1 MASICL
7 DVGTSLIKAVAFDED
22 GNELSVVRQPTEVLR
37 PQPGF
42 AEQDMGAVWDAVS
55 GAVKEMTGSL
65 EEKVELL
72 AFTGQGDGCWLVDAD
87 GRPTGPAVLWNDARN
102 AALVQKWERDGTL
115 ARAFEINGSLAF
127 PGLPCAVLPW
137 LREHEP
143 ERVENA
149 YRSMFCDGWIF
160 LRLTGEFGIDESD
173 ASVPLL
179 DIRTGEYSDELLA
192 MYELEWA
199 RELLPDIRR
208 QGSRMGELGA
218 EAAEAMGL
226 APGLP
231 VVMAPFDIAATSIGC
246 GSVDTGQA
254 CSILGTTLC
263 TEIVTD
269 EVDTGGSAAGF
280 TISMGVPNHFLRAFA
295 AMAGTDVI
303 DWAVATLGVSDAP
316 ELGRLAEEAQPGAGG
331 LSVLPYFSPAGERAP
346 FLDPGARGTAFGLTV
361 EHGRADIARAVFEG
375 LTLVVRDCL
384 AAASTESTELRL
396 CGGGSASDF
405 WCQLIADATGLVTR
419 RSADSE
425 LGAKGALITALVE
438 TGGESDFTEAASRLA
453 KMGDEFSPDDQ
464 AHEAM
469 SERYERFLE
478 MREVAERS
486 WRVLEGGGPES

>member
-55 GAVKEMTGSL
+55 GAVEELTGSL

-149 YRSMFCDGWIF
+149 HRSMFCDGWIF

-179 DIRTGEYSDELLA
+179 DIRSGEYSDELD
-192 MYELEWA
+192 
-199 RELLPDIRR
+199 RK
-208 QGSRMGELGA
+208 S
-218 EAAEAMGL
+218 
-226 APGLP
+226 
-231 VVMAPFDIAATSIGC
+231 VV
-246 GSVDTGQA
+246 
-254 CSILGTTLC
+254 
-263 TEIVTD
+263 
-269 EVDTGGSAAGF
+269 
-280 TISMGVPNHFLRAFA
+280 
-295 AMAGTDVI
+295 
-303 DWAVATLGVSDAP
+303 
-316 ELGRLAEEAQPGAGG
+316 
-331 LSVLPYFSPAGERAP
+331 
-346 FLDPGARGTAFGLTV
+346 
-361 EHGRADIARAVFEG
+361 
-375 LTLVVRDCL
+375 
-384 AAASTESTELRL
+384 
-396 CGGGSASDF
+396 
-405 WCQLIADATGLVTR
+405 
-419 RSADSE
+419 
-425 LGAKGALITALVE
+425 
-438 TGGESDFTEAASRLA
+438 
-453 KMGDEFSPDDQ
+453 
-464 AHEAM
+464 
-469 SERYERFLE
+469 
-478 MREVAERS
+478 
-486 WRVLEGGGPES
+486 

>member
-1 MASICL
+1 MSSICL

-42 AEQDMGAVWDAVS
+42 AEQDMDAVWDAVS

-72 AFTGQGDGCWLVDAD
+72 AFTGQGDGCWLVDED

-115 ARAFEINGSLAF
+115 QRAFEINGSLAF

-143 ERVENA
+143 ERVDDA

-160 LRLTGEFGIDESD
+160 LRLTGEWGIDESD

-179 DIRTGEYSDELLA
+179 DIRTGEYSDELLE
-192 MYELEWA
+192 MYDLEWA

-208 QGSRMGELGA
+208 QGSRAGELGA
-218 EAAEAMGL
+218 EAASAMGL
-226 APGLP
+226 TEGLP

-246 GSVDTGQA
+246 GAVDTGQA

-263 TEIVTD
+263 TEIVAD
-269 EVDTGGSAAGF
+269 EVDSDDSAAGF
-280 TISMGVPNHFLRAFA
+280 TIAMGVPKRYLRAFA

-316 ELGRLAEEAQPGAGG
+316 ELGRLAQEAEPGAGG

-346 FLDPGARGTAFGLTV
+346 FLDPGARGAAFGLTV
-361 EHGRADIARAVFEG
+361 ERGRADIARAVFEG

-425 LGAKGALITALVE
+425 LGARGALITALVE
-438 TGGESDFTEAASRLA
+438 TGEESDFTTAASRLA
-453 KMGDEFSPDDQ
+453 KMGDEFTPDDR
-464 AHEAM
+464 AHDAT

-486 WRVLEGGGPES
+486 WRVLESGNS